1 MKKEEK
7 TSKIKKKK
15 EEKYKLVDAER
26 LKKSRTNNIFNSR
39 SYIPSI
45 ISPFHNKCCLFTS
58 NTNIICFILILH
70 LLLLHWRRIKEKNGI
85 YTIWIRSITNSYWSN
100 IYISKN
106 NLMEKRE
113 YLIILYDFY
122 SELLSDK
129 QKEHFED
136 YYFNNLS
143 LGEISENEN
152 VSRNAIH
159 KSIKSIEN
167 KLYFY
172 EEKLKL
178 YQKSQ
183 ELNTLLAN
191 IKDEKL
197 KKDIKNIL

>member
-1 MKKEEK
+1 
-7 TSKIKKKK
+7 
-15 EEKYKLVDAER
+15 
-26 LKKSRTNNIFNSR
+26 
-39 SYIPSI
+39 
-45 ISPFHNKCCLFTS
+45 
-58 NTNIICFILILH
+58 
-70 LLLLHWRRIKEKNGI
+70 
-85 YTIWIRSITNSYWSN
+85 
-100 IYISKN
+100 
-106 NLMEKRE
+106 MEKRE

-159 KSIKSIEN
+159 KSIKNIEN

-178 YQKSQ
+178 YQTSQ
-183 ELNTLLAN
+183 ELNTLVDTLQDKELKDK
-191 IKDEKL
+191 IKS
-197 KKDIKNIL
+197 IL

>member
-1 MKKEEK
+1 MEE
-7 TSKIKKKK
+7 
-15 EEKYKLVDAER
+15 
-26 LKKSRTNNIFNSR
+26 
-39 SYIPSI
+39 
-45 ISPFHNKCCLFTS
+45 
-58 NTNIICFILILH
+58 
-70 LLLLHWRRIKEKNGI
+70 
-85 YTIWIRSITNSYWSN
+85 
-100 IYISKN
+100 
-106 NLMEKRE
+106 RE

-122 SELLSDK
+122 GELLNDK

-159 KSIKSIEN
+159 KSIKNIEN

-183 ELNTLLAN
+183 ELNTLVDTLQDKELKDK
-191 IKDEKL
+191 IKS
-197 KKDIKNIL
+197 IL

>member
-1 MKKEEK
+1 
-7 TSKIKKKK
+7 
-15 EEKYKLVDAER
+15 
-26 LKKSRTNNIFNSR
+26 
-39 SYIPSI
+39 
-45 ISPFHNKCCLFTS
+45 
-58 NTNIICFILILH
+58 
-70 LLLLHWRRIKEKNGI
+70 
-85 YTIWIRSITNSYWSN
+85 
-100 IYISKN
+100 
-106 NLMEKRE
+106 MEKRE

-159 KSIKSIEN
+159 KSIKNIEN

-183 ELNTLLAN
+183 ELNTLADTLQDKELKDK
-191 IKDEKL
+191 IKS
-197 KKDIKNIL
+197 IL